1 MDEHEACIRINLPN
15 VVEREHMIRRFQ
27 DPPAA
32 GEIGVQ
38 MLKKATMEAI
48 GMEQAVAL
56 QPAAVRRDSVGA
68 LEAQALEHVRGD
80 VRALLGRINRDRVK
94 GIELGGKH
102 PEQGEL
108 QSHPPPAQ
116 GRFEAARPRCMRI
129 YELK

>member
-1 MDEHEACIRINLPN
+1 MDEHEACIRINLLD
-15 VVEREHMIRRFQ
+15 VVEREHVIRRFQ

-32 GEIGVQ
+32 WKIGVQ

-56 QPAAVRRDSVGA
+56 QPAAVGRDPVGA

-80 VRALLGRINRDRVK
+80 VRALLGRIYRDRVK
-94 GIELGGKH
+94 GVELEGEH
-102 PEQGEL
+102 PEPGEL
-108 QSHPPPAQ
+108 QTHPPPAQ
-116 GRFEAARPRCMRI
+116 RRFEATGPRCMRI